1 MVLFEKHTG
10 VKAPTMALPYTPL
23 HYTVSMIYRLSG
35 RTNTTLEAVR
45 AEMGCVFWVRECR
58 HDFLSR
64 CSASMLLRAMPPNLL
79 PALAQGRRFIGGQ
92 DRNLASSHET
102 TKRQ

>member
-1 MVLFEKHTG
+1 MVLFEKHTD

-23 HYTVSMIYRLSG
+23 HFAAHMIYRLSG

-64 CSASMLLRAMPPNLL
+64 CSASMLLRAITPNLL
-79 PALAQGRRFIGGQ
+79 PALAPRTSIHRWPR
-92 DRNLASSHET
+92 RNLASSHET
-102 TKRQ
+102 TKRR